1 MRRGTY
7 GGMRPWCIG
16 VLVVAG
22 AATVAANPALVGI
35 RSAADG
41 ARAHASAATTS
52 SASRNSPPGPAS
64 AASGPTP
71 ATASSSAPVA
81 VTVLGNH
88 ITVAHQYTTVA
99 DGTVISLSVSYPNGA
114 FGNTTHHWPALF
126 EMDGYQGYPA
136 PNDNEFFGHSQE
148 FVDVYAQIRGTG
160 CSGGTFDLFS
170 TQSSED
176 GAYIIDNW
184 IPSQPWSN
192 GHVGLTGHSYSGLTG
207 FLVAE
212 QDPHVDAIAVSG
224 LIDDFYRSILYPG
237 GIFNEGFPILWGALL
252 RPESQFSGNAQN
264 YTNTSDPRCAENEAM
279 HQGSDTVPVQLLAP
293 VYTQAT
299 ATSTSWAIEHSLFQ
313 GVGNIDA
320 PIQINQQYQDE
331 QTGPRGGYILWQK
344 IPSGIAKRLVLSNGQ
359 HNPNDAASDKASWL
373 ECYVIDIPAGRA
385 CPTKTGEDSAGRTV
399 TAAVNDPA
407 YRVLMYFD
415 SLGTSSASQ
424 QRNAP
429 YLTSDWPA
437 PETDW
442 QRWYL
447 HPNGTLDTTPTTAA
461 GPNTADEAGTVS
473 YLSTTTDEHTSGTFG
488 YDLPAPPPGTNVA
501 QVTFADGPNEARWT
515 TAAFTHPTAISGP
528 ILLDLWLSTTA
539 PDTDVFVDVLD
550 LNTKTGAMEYLQ
562 RGLQRDSFRDVVA
575 SESQTIQTGPLHG
588 TIYRP
593 YHEFLAPDPVQPGQ
607 ANELPVEIFPLG
619 HVFYPGHALVID
631 VHAPPVNDPLST
643 YAYEPIQAPA
653 ENTIVM
659 SVSDQ
664 SSLLLPFMPVL
675 PPLWPNEPAC
685 SDIAGYVCFTPAVNA
700 PELGA
705 LTSAAGSVPSP

>member
-1 MRRGTY
+1 MRRRTW
-7 GGMRPWCIG
+7 RG
-16 VLVVAG
+16 VRLWGAAVAVAAG
-22 AATVAANPALVGI
+22 AVTLTSDPALLGVNSVASST
-35 RSAADG
+35 RSSAAP
-41 ARAHASAATTS
+41 ATS
-52 SASRNSPPGPAS
+52 SSRHNVTAFSSVTNPRAGVS
-64 AASGPTP
+64 
-71 ATASSSAPVA
+71 TASSSVPVA
-81 VTVLGNH
+81 QTVLANG
-88 ITVAHQYTTVA
+88 ITVTHQYTTVA
-99 DGTVISLSVSYPNGA
+99 DGTVISLAVSYPPGA
-114 FGNTTHHWPALF
+114 FGSTTHAWPALF
-126 EMDGYQGYPA
+126 EMDGYQGYPT
-136 PNDNEFFGHSQE
+136 PNDNEFFGHSLQ

-170 TQSSED
+170 TQSSQD

-184 IPSQPWSN
+184 ITSQAWSN

-237 GIFNEGFPILWGALL
+237 GVFNEGFPILWGALL
-252 RPESQFSGNAQN
+252 RPESQFTGNVQN
-264 YTNTSDPRCAENEAM
+264 YTNTSDPQCAEDEAQ
-279 HQGSDTVPVQLLAP
+279 HQGSDTVPLQLLLP
-293 VYTQAT
+293 VYTQST
-299 ATSTSWAIEHSLFQ
+299 ATSTSWAIEHSLDQ

-331 QTGPRGGYILWQK
+331 QTGPRGGYILWQD
-344 IPSGIAKRLVLSNGQ
+344 IPSGIPKRLVLSNGQ
-359 HNPNDAASDKASWL
+359 HNPNDAAFDKAAWL
-373 ECYVIDIPAGRA
+373 DCYVIDIPAGRP
-385 CPTKTGEDSAGRTV
+385 CPTITGEDSTGATV

-424 QRNAP
+424 KRNVP

-437 PETDW
+437 PETNW

-447 HPNGTLDTTPTTAA
+447 HPDGSLDNRPTT
-461 GPNTADEAGTVS
+461 TADAGTKS
-473 YLSTTTDEHTSGTFG
+473 YLSTTTDERTSGTLG

-515 TAAFTHPTAISGP
+515 TAPFGQTTALSGP
-528 ILLDLWLSTTA
+528 ILLDLWLSSTT

-550 LNTKTGAMEYLQ
+550 LDTTTGQMEYLQ
-562 RGLQRDSFRDVVA
+562 RGLLRDSFRAVDVPA
-575 SESQTIQTGPLHG
+575 SQTIQSGPLAG

-593 YHEFLAPDPVQPGQ
+593 YHDFLTQDLSLPGQ
-607 ANELPVEIFPLG
+607 TNELPIEIFPLG

-631 VHAPPVNDPLST
+631 VHAPPLNDPLST
-643 YAYEPIQAPA
+643 YAYEPTQAPA

-675 PPLWPNEPAC
+675 PPLWPTEPSC

-705 LTSAAGSVPSP
+705 VTSAPGKVPGP